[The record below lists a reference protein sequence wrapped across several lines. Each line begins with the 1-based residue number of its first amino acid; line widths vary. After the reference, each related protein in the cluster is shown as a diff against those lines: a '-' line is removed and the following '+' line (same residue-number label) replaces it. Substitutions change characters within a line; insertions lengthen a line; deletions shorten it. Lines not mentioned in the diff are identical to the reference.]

1 MKVQKPE
8 LHPMARPQLR
18 LTDFPG
24 HLSAEAFWRLVGTVE
39 HETLD
44 FKGGPNDSFKEL
56 LPAMAMTD
64 GGIAILGVSDDDD
77 QREIVGC
84 PLTQKTQDRITQYA
98 NECDIQV
105 KLKSFMVDEFELI
118 VVEVPEVSDRI
129 VTTPNGRL
137 LRRVGGD
144 SQPLQ
149 GDALAMFVLD
159 RRGPSAEEMPLDR
172 PFDPSEFDL
181 DAVNGLLAR
190 LGRPEIDCAG
200 LARALVDLHVAEFAP
215 NSTSVDDPVVLT
227 AAAVLFALDPRRYV
241 PAASVRLR
249 RRFGIGPGPGPVEDD
264 QECFGPLVSV
274 VECCDQFVRQ
284 HTRSHEVV
292 TGMFRD
298 TIPEYPTAVV
308 REAVLNALAHRDYGL
323 EGTTVDITVWDDR
336 IEVQSPGP
344 LPGHITVDNMRDE
357 HFSRNRRMMRVLR
370 DMGLVE
376 EFGEGVDRMY
386 REMEERLMNPPE
398 FESNNVSVKV
408 TLRNQFLVDV
418 EEQAWLQMLGGW
430 AGTAAHRRMLIEVR
444 RRGEAAKRH
453 FSEVLHD
460 VDIDAA
466 LAHLLSHGL
475 LERVGQAGGTQ
486 YRLSDA
492 VVMRAGTS
500 QFSATKRRRE
510 LVLEELASRGSM
522 STAEAARLLGEDRQS
537 VRELLNE
544 LASAGLVQAEGNT
557 RARRY
562 VAVRQQMER
571 PPVSG

>member
-1 MKVQKPE
+1 MKTRRPE
-8 LHPMARPQLR
+8 IHHMARSQLR
-18 LTDFPG
+18 LADFPD
-24 HLSAEAFWRLVGTVE
+24 HLSVKAFWQLVGTVE

-84 PLTQKTQDRITQYA
+84 PLTQKTQNRITRYA
-98 NECDIQV
+98 NACDIQV
-105 KLKSFMVDEFELI
+105 KLKSFMVNESELI
-118 VVEVPEVSDRI
+118 AVEVPEVSDRI
-129 VTTPNGRL
+129 VTTPDGRL

-159 RRGPSAEEMPLDR
+159 RRGPSAEEMPLDH
-172 PFDPSEFDL
+172 PFNPSEFDL
-181 DAVNGLLAR
+181 DAVNSLLAR
-190 LGRPEIDCAG
+190 LGRPETDCAG
-200 LARALVDLHVAEFAP
+200 LARTLVDLQVAEFAP
-215 NSTSVDDPVVLT
+215 DSVSGDNPVVLT
-227 AAAVLFALDPRRYV
+227 AAAVLFARDPRRYV

-249 RRFGIGPGPGPVEDD
+249 RRSGVGPDPSPVADD
-264 QECFGPLVSV
+264 QECFGPLVKV
-274 VECCDQFVRQ
+274 VECCDAFVRQ
-284 HTRSHEVV
+284 HTGSYEVV

-308 REAVLNALAHRDYGL
+308 REAVLNALAHRNYGL

-336 IEVQSPGP
+336 IEVRSPGS

-376 EFGEGVDRMY
+376 EFGEGVDRMFH
-386 REMEERLMNPPE
+386 EMEERLMLPPE
-398 FESNNVSVKV
+398 FESNDVSVKV

-430 AGTAAHRRMLIEVR
+430 AGGAAHRRMLVEVR

-453 FSEVLHD
+453 FAEVLGD

-475 LERVGQAGGTQ
+475 LARVGLAGGTQ

-492 VVMRAGTS
+492 VVRRAGTS
-500 QFSATKRRRE
+500 QVSVAKRRRE
-510 LVLEELASRGSM
+510 LVLEELASRGSL
-522 STAEAARLLGEDRQS
+522 STAEAAHLLGEERQS
-537 VRELLNE
+537 ARQLLNE
-544 LASAGLVQAEGNT
+544 LTSAGLARAEGNT

-562 VAVRQQMER
+562 VPVRR
-571 PPVSG
+571 